1 MDVIHYINKSLSR
14 PISSVRKRVL
24 DYNQYMNSRARIKG
38 YLRYYNIPKLSDKED
53 AEVRDYFKSRG
64 YKLKHTDW
72 HAYYKAR
79 SGKLYNSYIPRGFYK
94 THLSSVLNQKT
105 QWPAL
110 LDKNLYYR
118 IFEEFEQPYPI
129 VQNINGFYYINNKQV
144 DQDKAVKRIKSND
157 RLLVIKPS
165 LETGRGKMVLAFSV
179 VGDLTSYR
187 KHTIEGLLSFYKKDF
202 VVQEF
207 VKQSSFLSALNPKSL
222 NTFRVVSYLN
232 QSGSHVLSVNIKVG
246 GSGSYTDNYS
256 TGGLMCGVDE
266 NGKLKS
272 RGFTKKGEILD
283 KTLTGIMLEGYDIP
297 NYESIIQMVKLMHL
311 KVPYFK
317 LISWDI
323 AMNEHNR
330 PVLIE
335 YNTYNQGFEQQMC
348 NGPIFGKFTDEIFE
362 MGLKS

>member
-1 MDVIHYINKSLSR
+1 MDAVHYINKSLKR
-14 PISSVRKRVL
+14 PISFLQKRVL

-38 YLRYYNIPKLSDKED
+38 YLRYYKIPKLSDKED

-64 YKLKHTDW
+64 YTLKHTDW

-118 IFEEFEQPYPI
+118 IFEEFEQPYP
-129 VQNINGFYYINNKQV
+129 VVNNMNGFYYINNKQV

-165 LETGRGKMVLAFSV
+165 LETGRGKMVVAFSV
-179 VGDLTSYR
+179 DGNLTSYH
-187 KHTIEGLLSFYKKDF
+187 KHTIEGLLNLYKKDF

-207 VKQSSFLSALNPKSL
+207 VKQSSTLSALNPKSL

-232 QSGSHVLSVNIKVG
+232 HQHH
-246 GSGSYTDNYS
+246 
-256 TGGLMCGVDE
+256 
-266 NGKLKS
+266 
-272 RGFTKKGEILD
+272 
-283 KTLTGIMLEGYDIP
+283 TLVHP
-297 NYESIIQMVKLMHL
+297 
-311 KVPYFK
+311 
-317 LISWDI
+317 
-323 AMNEHNR
+323 
-330 PVLIE
+330 
-335 YNTYNQGFEQQMC
+335 
-348 NGPIFGKFTDEIFE
+348 
-362 MGLKS
+362 